1 MKVMSRALTGGRLTF
16 FVLRPKTA
24 PKMRRARSLRQAS
37 VAVTRSNQHSLFVFW
52 HIKLTGVA
60 NVPSRNV
67 IVALGRTSFA
77 NVASIAVRKSLDTRR
92 RSVQIRA
99 SSEYVKKQIPSFWM
113 MWLHISGG
121 TQGIQDSDAAVSIVV
136 VIVYLVESMA
146 IGKWALRTKITIV
159 NTCIRILIEE

>member
-1 MKVMSRALTGGRLTF
+1 M
-16 FVLRPKTA
+16 
-24 PKMRRARSLRQAS
+24 
-37 VAVTRSNQHSLFVFW
+37 
-52 HIKLTGVA
+52 
-60 NVPSRNV
+60 
-67 IVALGRTSFA
+67 
-77 NVASIAVRKSLDTRR
+77 
-92 RSVQIRA
+92 
-99 SSEYVKKQIPSFWM
+99 EKQIPSFWM